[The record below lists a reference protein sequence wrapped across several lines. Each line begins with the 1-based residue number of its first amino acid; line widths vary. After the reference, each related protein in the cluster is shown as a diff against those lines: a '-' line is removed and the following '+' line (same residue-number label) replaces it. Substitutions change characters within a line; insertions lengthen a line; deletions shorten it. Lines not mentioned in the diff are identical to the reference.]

1 MGRIK
6 VGDKKGKKGVRVG
19 VQYCGV
25 ALLAFSAFFI
35 GYDIWKSFPNCDANQ
50 EKVTDKCMNYES
62 NPLSVWCSIMPFLSG
77 YFAYIVGKEKCTQS
91 LAQFTVWWS
100 FFSMI
105 STGLYLEFL
114 KESLQ
119 TDANADLRQLEV
131 FLFFGGVVCE
141 VLMCFITVLCCLSTK
156 VCVCQTDVEANESDN
171 EAESN

>member
-77 YFAYIVGKEKCTQS
+77 YFAYIVGKEMHTEFGTVHS
-91 LAQFTVWWS
+91 LV
-100 FFSMI
+100 
-105 STGLYLEFL
+105 EFL
-114 KESLQ
+114 QYDFNRSLLGILKRVL
-119 TDANADLRQLEV
+119 ANGCKRDLRQLEV